1 MNKEVEEVLEDIKWL
16 KDGCQEWINYS
27 KIGSNGRN
35 ISVNKRCCNITQHI
49 KELAEENA
57 LLKRDLDTRNL
68 MRKLTVDKLQVK
80 LDKIEGIAKDN
91 FIYKSAIVKVAA
103 ITQTIK
109 ELRNAERM
117 DNLVKGKEISP
128 QIRCD
133 KLQVKL
139 DDYYYFLEG
148 LRDVVEQILKEETK

>member
-68 MRKLTVDKLQVK
+68 MRKLTVDKVQSKLDKVQVK
-80 LDKIEGIAKDN
+80 LDKIE
-91 FIYKSAIVKVAA
+91 
-103 ITQTIK
+103 
-109 ELRNAERM
+109 
-117 DNLVKGKEISP
+117 
-128 QIRCD
+128 
-133 KLQVKL
+133 
-139 DDYYYFLEG
+139 
-148 LRDVVEQILKEETK
+148 DVVNNIFKEYTQSNGKYSFSGNDLLEIKSIRDKE